1 MVAVGLS
8 ILVDVVARHLPVP
21 LVIASITRASTCSF
35 SVSYAKKRNKCKT
48 KGSGSFNPKVL
59 AVWVACHDETGTEP
73 GRRKLNARK
82 PRRRKLNALLPS
94 VRASRPSRTGRK
106 VSGTNGTYL
115 SARSCFFVIPAKA
128 GIQCLR
134 PFASRRRHWIPA
146 FAGMTS
152 LSKCHSCQGQFV
164 TTVWGLIRLGV

>member
-1 MVAVGLS
+1 MRANGRRPKWRS
-8 ILVDVVARHLPVP
+8 IWVSVET
-21 LVIASITRASTCSF
+21 SSTSG
-35 SVSYAKKRNKCKT
+35 RPKT